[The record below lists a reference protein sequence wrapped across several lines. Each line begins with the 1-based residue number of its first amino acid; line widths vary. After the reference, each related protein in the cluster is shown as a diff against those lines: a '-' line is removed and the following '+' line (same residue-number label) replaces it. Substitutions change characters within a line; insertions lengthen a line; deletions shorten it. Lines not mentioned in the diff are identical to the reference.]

1 MSEAK
6 HTPGPWTISRYDDRP
21 EMIVVK
27 NGKEVETMVAYAY
40 EGDVGIEEQRA
51 NARLIVRAPEL
62 FAALKDMV
70 DWQCKHCTCKE
81 EPWSETEECPSF
93 CQELKYKRLIDE
105 VKGGAE

>member
-1 MSEAK
+1 MSEVK

-51 NARLIVRAPEL
+51 NARLIVHAPEML
-62 FAALKDMV
+62 ALL
-70 DWQCKHCTCKE
+70 E
-81 EPWSETEECPSF
+81 ESLSAFVAHDEVGIPEKP
-93 CQELKYKRLIDE
+93 LIRRIGKLIDE
-105 VKGGAE
+105 VTGGAE